1 MSFGLFGLK
10 PQDLEK
16 LLKKLGITVEEV
28 EAIRVTVEVS
38 DGSLMVFDNP
48 NVVAVMRQKD
58 SPPLL
63 YVVGAYRVEKR
74 ESGKESPAFTEDD
87 VKLVAEQTGASL
99 EEARRALEEAKGD
112 IALAIMKLAQNRDMT
127 S

>member
-1 MSFGLFGLK
+1 
-10 PQDLEK
+10 
-16 LLKKLGITVEEV
+16 
-28 EAIRVTVEVS
+28 
-38 DGSLMVFDNP
+38 DNP